1 MKLSRLYGFGAVIVL
16 FSLVFYACS
25 KNDSTEQQPLPPGSQ
40 QVSLYLTDD
49 PGFFDNVMVDIKS
62 VKVLIDTCSKDNR
75 GDDDDDDDDDDNGRG
90 NHHDWD
96 DDRNDC
102 VNWQSLEIKPGVYDL
117 LTLRN
122 GTDTL
127 LANGIIPKGKIR
139 RIKIELGENNSL
151 VKDSI
156 TYPLKLWPG
165 LSSTILISVKGGDWD
180 EYQPDR
186 FRLWLDFDVTRSVV
200 RVRDGVFYLKPVIH
214 LFTVKATG
222 SVAGRIEPKDA
233 WPVIS
238 VYNESDTAYALPWHN
253 GQWKA
258 RGLKQGTYTVFV
270 NASNGY
276 SDTTITGV
284 EVTAGKETNLNKIIL
299 HK

>member
-1 MKLSRLYGFGAVIVL
+1 MKLSKLYGFGAVIVVA
-16 FSLVFYACS
+16 SLAFNACS
-25 KNDSTEQQPLPPGSQ
+25 KNGSSEQQVLPPNSQ

-49 PGFFDNVMVDIKS
+49 PGFFDNVLVDIKS

-75 GDDDDDDDDDDNGRG
+75 GDDDDDDDDNGRG
-90 NHHDWD
+90 GNHGNRWD
-96 DDRNDC
+96 DDNKC
-102 VNWQSLEIKPGVYDL
+102 VNWQTLDIKPGVYDL
-117 LTLRN
+117 LSLRN

-127 LANGIIPKGKIR
+127 LANGIVPKGKIR
-139 RIKIELGENNSL
+139 LIKIELGENNSL
-151 VKDSI
+151 VKDS
-156 TYPLKLWPG
+156 TKYPLKLWPG
-165 LSSTILISVKGGDWD
+165 LSSTIIITVKGSDWD
-180 EYQPDR
+180 EHQPDR
-186 FRLWLDFDVTRSVV
+186 FRLWLDFDVTRSVI

-222 SVAGRIEPKDA
+222 AVAGRIEPKDA

-238 VYNESDTAYALPWHN
+238 VYNATDTAYALPWHN
-253 GQWKA
+253 GEWKA

-276 SDTTITGV
+276 QDTTITGV
-284 EVTAGKETNLNKIIL
+284 EVRAGKETDLPKITL

>member
-1 MKLSRLYGFGAVIVL
+1 MKLSKLYGFGAVIVL
-16 FSLVFYACS
+16 ASLVLYACS
-25 KNDSTEQQPLPPGSQ
+25 KNDNPEQQALPPGSQ
-40 QVSLYLTDD
+40 QLSLYLTDD
-49 PGFFDNVMVDIKS
+49 PGFFDKVMVDIRS

-75 GDDDDDDDDDDNGRG
+75 GDDDDDDDDDGRG
-90 NHHDWD
+90 NHDWD

-102 VNWQSLEIKPGVYDL
+102 ANWQSLDITPGVYDL

-127 LANGIIPKGKIR
+127 LANGIIPKGKVR
-139 RIKIELGENNSL
+139 RIRIELGENNSL
-151 VKDSI
+151 VKDSS

-165 LSSTILISVKGGDWD
+165 ISSTILISVKGGDWD
-180 EYQPDR
+180 EYLPDR

-200 RVRDGVFYLKPVIH
+200 RVRDGLFYLKPIIH
-214 LFTVKATG
+214 LFTVKSTG
-222 SVAGRIEPKDA
+222 SVAGRIGPKDA

-238 VYNESDTAYALPWHN
+238 VYNGSDTAYAIPWHS

-258 RGLKQGTYTVFV
+258 RGLQQGTYTVFV

-276 SDTTITGV
+276 QDTTITGV
-284 EVTAGKETNLNKIIL
+284 EVKAGKETNVDMILL